1 MGVRIRP
8 LLACALLAVVAAHS
22 DVLPPD
28 EADAM
33 YKHYEGGGIVAEG
46 PAYLVR
52 KSIGDQVSVHAEYEV
67 DQVTGASI
75 DMITSGASPLR
86 EDRKAKSL
94 GVDYLREKTTY
105 SLVALSSVENDYDS
119 STVNFSI
126 AQSMFGDLTTVTLSA
141 SKGWDVITKRVNPSG
156 VEGGATIDDP
166 NFGRQHLDRRQWAL
180 GITQIMTRN
189 LIMGFNYEANTE
201 QGYTQNP
208 YRSIRYLDPTSAS
221 GFSFAPEVYPTTRT
235 GNAFAFKAKY
245 YLPWHAAANG
255 GFRYYY
261 DTWGIRAETYDLGYT
276 HPFLD
281 EALVADITYRYYTQ
295 NSASFYSDLFPR
307 ANYQTYMARDREL
320 SSLYTEAFG
329 GGISYDFMRSPWRF
343 LKKSTISYRIDE
355 IWYRYRDFRNAYVE
369 ETQHL
374 MPGTGPLYRNNALS
388 QQVYVQFYF

>member
-1 MGVRIRP
+1 MGVLRP
-8 LLACALLAVVAAHS
+8 LLACALLAVAAAHG

-28 EADAM
+28 EANAM

-52 KSIGDQVSVHAEYEV
+52 KSIGDQVSVHAEYEI

-180 GITQIMTRN
+180 GITQIVTRN

-245 YLPWHAAANG
+245 YLPWHASANG

-281 EALVADITYRYYTQ
+281 EALVADVTYRYYTQ

-374 MPGTGPLYRNNALS
+374 LPGTGPLYRNNALS

>member
-1 MGVRIRP
+1 MRLRIRLLIVCV
-8 LLACALLAVVAAHS
+8 LLAFAVAHG

-28 EADAM
+28 EFDMM

-52 KSIGDQVSVHAEYEV
+52 VNAGDQVSIHAEYEI

-75 DMITSGASPLR
+75 DMITTGASPLR
-86 EDRKAKSL
+86 EDRKAKSI
-94 GVDYLREKTTY
+94 GVDYLRDKTTY
-105 SLVALSSVENDYDS
+105 SLQALSSIENDYDS

-141 SKGWDVITKRVNPSG
+141 SKGWDVITKRINPSG

-166 NFGRQHLDRRQWAL
+166 AFGRQHLDRRNWSL
-180 GITQIMTRN
+180 GISQIMTRN
-189 LIMGFNYEANTE
+189 LIMSFNYEANTE

-221 GFSFAPEVYPTTRT
+221 GFSFAPETYPTTRT
-235 GNAFAFKAKY
+235 GNAFAFAGKY
-245 YLPWHAAANG
+245 YLSWHAAANA

-261 DTWGIRAETYDLGYT
+261 DTWGIRAETYNVGYT

-281 EALVADITYRYYTQ
+281 EALIVDVTYRYYTQ
-295 NSASFYSDLFPR
+295 NAATFYSDLFPR
-307 ANYQTYMARDREL
+307 ANYQTYEARDREL
-320 SSLYTEAFG
+320 ASLYTQSYG

-355 IWYRYRDFRNAYVE
+355 IMYRYRDFRNAYVE
-369 ETQHL
+369 ETEHL
-374 MPGTGPLYRNNALS
+374 VPGTGPLYRNNALS
-388 QQVYVQFYF
+388 QQIYIQFYF

>member
-1 MGVRIRP
+1 MALRIRP
-8 LLACALLAVVAAHS
+8 LLACALLAVAVAHG

-52 KSIGDQVSVHAEYEV
+52 KSIGDQVSVHAEYEI

-105 SLVALSSVENDYDS
+105 SLIALSSIENDYDS

-166 NFGRQHLDRRQWAL
+166 NFGRQHLDRRNWSL
-180 GITQIMTRN
+180 GISQIVTRN

-261 DTWGIRAETYDLGYT
+261 DTWGIRAQTYDLGYT
-276 HPFLD
+276 QPFLD
-281 EALVADITYRYYTQ
+281 EALIADVTYRYYTQ

-374 MPGTGPLYRNNALS
+374 VPGTGPLYRNNALS